1 MKLKLILAFVAFI
14 PTFVMAE
21 APKIE
26 IAPKIEVVPFSE
38 RPSPFKIPKDG
49 GISVS
54 PPRGNVDQ
62 IPDVI
67 VTKGKGNEGVLEVQ
81 NGDVPK

>member
-14 PTFVMAE
+14 PTFVMAQ
-21 APKIE
+21 
-26 IAPKIEVVPFSE
+26 APKIEVAPFSE
-38 RPSPFKIPKDG
+38 RPSPFKTPKDG
-49 GISVS
+49 GITVS

-62 IPDVI
+62 IPNI
-67 VTKGKGNEGVLEVQ
+67 VVSEGKGNEGVIEVQ